1 MKDAPG
7 TTDTDDWLS
16 RLAPEPRAALEKK
29 IVKARI
35 VQNLE
40 IADERAA
47 AKKKQ
52 VAAKKKR

>member
-1 MKDAPG
+1 M
-7 TTDTDDWLS
+7 S
-16 RLAPEPRAALEKK
+16 APEPRAALEKK

>member
-1 MKDAPG
+1 MRDAPG

-16 RLAPEPRAALEKK
+16 RLVPEP
-29 IVKARI
+29 
-35 VQNLE
+35 
-40 IADERAA
+40 RAA